1 MSGLTFKGCLMLAL
15 LSLCTL
21 GGKAQNETLITGVE
35 SLSGINPMNSSYWE
49 TNTDTAGYHN
59 NAADKTLF
67 LYNVGTGKFLNM
79 GGAWGTHAA
88 MHTTPKYF
96 FLFNN
101 VSGESTTNPTKLN
114 LRTKQSTTKS
124 SNYMDPTQSTDY
136 MQYIVANSKL
146 YNPVPGLYF
155 DRSYNNVN
163 GGSSTTAGQPGSYGW
178 SFEKGRDNSADN
190 LTYRIYQVVGGTKRY
205 LVAQAAD
212 SYGNDVEAVADTTNT
227 NDNKEWKLI
236 SLGQYYTLFNQ
247 APADLSKPTD
257 ASFLLKDP
265 DFSVNNKYFSYW
277 HQADGGSYVF
287 GTANFQREV
296 GKTSVSYKNT
306 SGDKDF
312 QLNNGRY
319 LNAMIHS
326 NTGEVWQGVT
336 VTKPGWFLFR
346 CRGISNVNAV
356 LYAEQCTDATFKTP
370 IEGEYSSQELNSFP
384 SSVLSATD
392 KMLQAGKE
400 FAQGKYENQVML
412 YIQPNKD
419 PNAKYYIRFG
429 IKVGDETASPAKGT
443 LSAST
448 TAATT
453 ETMTIFDTFRM
464 LYAGKSEE
472 PELILDEDNTDLYYL
487 TPNEHAATG
496 YTKPVDTYTN
506 TTLHLKR
513 TFTLDKWNTIVLPV
527 SLTYR
532 QMKNAFGDDM
542 KLAYLWQ
549 LSDNTIRFLTVEP
562 ESDDDTMLV
571 ANRPYIIYPTK
582 GPGASQAYTATLHH
596 VEKTSSVSAVA
607 WEGTYQGNTVTDG
620 KITIAADHYQIDKV
634 SLVKD
639 SISKDT
645 ATWISPFSFTAEKDG
660 KGTMINYGT
669 LAKTYSG
676 TQIITGR
683 NDCHDSYIMK
693 NGAFYLV
700 PSNKQYGLKAFRTWF
715 SYVPDGTAAKPTTL
729 LFSINGI
736 TDTTTGIA
744 DIFADDI
751 VPTVRAT
758 APTGVY
764 SLSGQK
770 LRSGTDVSGLPSGI
784 YIVNG
789 KKYFVR

>member
-1 MSGLTFKGCLMLAL
+1 
-15 LSLCTL
+15 
-21 GGKAQNETLITGVE
+21 
-35 SLSGINPMNSSYWE
+35 
-49 TNTDTAGYHN
+49 
-59 NAADKTLF
+59 
-67 LYNVGTGKFLNM
+67 
-79 GGAWGTHAA
+79 
-88 MHTTPKYF
+88 
-96 FLFNN
+96 
-101 VSGESTTNPTKLN
+101 
-114 LRTKQSTTKS
+114 
-124 SNYMDPTQSTDY
+124 
-136 MQYIVANSKL
+136 
-146 YNPVPGLYF
+146 
-155 DRSYNNVN
+155 
-163 GGSSTTAGQPGSYGW
+163 
-178 SFEKGRDNSADN
+178 
-190 LTYRIYQVVGGTKRY
+190 
-205 LVAQAAD
+205 
-212 SYGNDVEAVADTTNT
+212 
-227 NDNKEWKLI
+227 
-236 SLGQYYTLFNQ
+236 
-247 APADLSKPTD
+247 
-257 ASFLLKDP
+257 
-265 DFSVNNKYFSYW
+265 
-277 HQADGGSYVF
+277 
-287 GTANFQREV
+287 
-296 GKTSVSYKNT
+296 
-306 SGDKDF
+306 
-312 QLNNGRY
+312 
-319 LNAMIHS
+319 
-326 NTGEVWQGVT
+326 
-336 VTKPGWFLFR
+336 
-346 CRGISNVNAV
+346 
-356 LYAEQCTDATFKTP
+356 
-370 IEGEYSSQELNSFP
+370 
-384 SSVLSATD
+384 
-392 KMLQAGKE
+392 MLQAGKE

-429 IKVGDETASPAKGT
+429 IKVGGETASSAKST

-487 TPNEHAATG
+487 TPNDHAASG

-607 WEGTYQGNTVTDG
+607 WEGTYQGKTVTDG

-770 LRSGTDVSGLPSGI
+770 LRSGNDVSGLPSGI